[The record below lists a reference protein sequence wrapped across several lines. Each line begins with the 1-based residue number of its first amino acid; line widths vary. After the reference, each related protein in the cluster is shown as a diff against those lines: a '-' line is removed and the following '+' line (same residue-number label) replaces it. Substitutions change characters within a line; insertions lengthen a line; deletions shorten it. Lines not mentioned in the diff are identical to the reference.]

1 MADLDERKKLLE
13 RYFDAI
19 RTQSW
24 STLASCLS
32 PSVERTGPYL
42 DVFHGRDD
50 YVAYLS
56 RIIPA
61 LENYSLNVD
70 RVRELEGG
78 ALCVELNEALD
89 LEGVSSVFP
98 EVLLFGFDD
107 DGTIDSVDIYIKQP
121 PRGKSEPD

>member
-1 MADLDERKKLLE
+1 VADLDERKKLLE

-19 RTQSW
+19 RTQNW
-24 STLASCLS
+24 DELASCLS
-32 PSVERTGPYL
+32 PTVERTGPYL

-56 RIIPA
+56 RVIPS

-78 ALCVELNEALD
+78 ALCVELNEVLD

>member
-13 RYFDAI
+13 RYFNAI

-24 STLASCLS
+24 DELASYLS

-70 RVRELEGG
+70 RIRELEGG

-89 LEGVSSVFP
+89 LEGVLCVFP

-107 DGTIDSVDIYIKQP
+107 DGVIDSVDIYIKQP
-121 PRGKSEPD
+121 PRGESEPD